1 MSPPSKP
8 TATRATVSPFFPF
21 FSARPLSLRMLVFGT
36 QGAYGHSLPRTAVVQ
51 FARQVSAANYH
62 IVSCGARALFS
73 VPASWSPLIEAAAAA
88 QLRGAV
94 NFEVWMRLRITFAPS
109 PVASRWDLRRNRD
122 AIRIVGDAK
131 IHFHFYLEKI
141 KASKESRSCINFH
154 YRISKSVLNLL
165 KFCIYIRMCLYFL
178 KKSGKT
184 GDCQID
190 CRYPDLY
197 MFVSL

>member
-8 TATRATVSPFFPF
+8 TATRATVSPFLPF
-21 FSARPLSLRMLVFGT
+21 FSARPPSLRMVVFGT

-62 IVSCGARALFS
+62 IVSCGARARALLS
-73 VPASWSPLIEAAAAA
+73 VPASWSPLIDAAAAA

-109 PVASRWDLRRNRD
+109 PVASRWDLRGNRD

-131 IHFHFYLEKI
+131 IHFHFYLEKN
-141 KASKESRSCINFH
+141 KSFKRES
-154 YRISKSVLNLL
+154 LL
-165 KFCIYIRMCLYFL
+165 HQFPLQNK
-178 KKSGKT
+178 
-184 GDCQID
+184 
-190 CRYPDLY
+190 
-197 MFVSL
+197 